1 MTSRVFVSI
10 RVPCS
15 PMQAFDIFT
24 KEIGAWWADSDLF
37 RFTPRS
43 PGTLAFEPPDPS
55 GAGGRL
61 IERLPNGKTFEV
73 GPIRIWSPGERLV
86 VGWRQATFGPEH
98 ATEVDVRFEPVGA
111 ETRVSVTHSGWDTV
125 PQEHLAR
132 HGFPLQFTNQRQGE
146 QWRAGLERI
155 KSRATATPPSPAPVI
170 SSDD

>member
-1 MTSRVFVSI
+1 MTSRVIVSI

-15 PMQAFDIFT
+15 PVQAFDIFT
-24 KEIGAWWADSDLF
+24 QEIGSWWADSELF

-43 PGTLAFEPPDPS
+43 PGVLQFEPPDPS

-73 GPIRIWSPGERLV
+73 GPIRLWERGERLV

-98 ATEVDVRFEPVGA
+98 ATEVDVRFEAVGA
-111 ETRVSVTHSGWDTV
+111 ETRVSVAHSGWDTV
-125 PQEHLAR
+125 PEEHLAR

-146 QWRAGLERI
+146 QWRAGLERL
-155 KSRATATPPSPAPVI
+155 KSRAAATPSIRPH
-170 SSDD
+170 D